1 LFQFPGDLAVLS
13 FPSNQFGHQE
23 NGGGEE
29 ILNLLKH
36 VRPGN
41 GFQFKGDMF
50 DKVRRIYSLASTINI
65 NIFRIVLKTNLN
77 IARVQNCSD
86 ITILN
91 MFLSG
96 WSW

>member
-1 LFQFPGDLAVLS
+1 MYFC
-13 FPSNQFGHQE
+13 QE

-96 WSW
+96 WSGWSGWSGGLGSGCLKF